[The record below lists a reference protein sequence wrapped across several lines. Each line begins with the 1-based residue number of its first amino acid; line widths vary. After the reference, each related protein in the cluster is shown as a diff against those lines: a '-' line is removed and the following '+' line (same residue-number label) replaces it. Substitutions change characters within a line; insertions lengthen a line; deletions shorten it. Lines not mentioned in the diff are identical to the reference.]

1 MLASTLWG
9 MASLTEL
16 ERDCLRRF
24 LTLLDQRLGGRLVE
38 VRMFG
43 SAARGQM
50 WPASAPMHSDIDLL
64 VVTRDVMGEAE
75 KEELVNETYPLFLEC
90 GRQISPHFYTERQ
103 SAEPD
108 SDRMR
113 AFLGAIA
120 GDVVVVW
127 PEDANTPRHR

>member
-1 MLASTLWG
+1 
-9 MASLTEL
+9 MATLTEL

-24 LTLLDQRLGGRLVE
+24 LTLLEQRLGGRLVE

-50 WPASAPMHSDIDLL
+50 WPTSAPMHSDVDLL
-64 VVTRDVMGEAE
+64 VVTGDVVTDAE

-90 GRQISPHFYTERQ
+90 GRQISPHFFTERQ
-103 SAEPD
+103 LGEPD

-113 AFLGAIA
+113 AFLADIA
-120 GDVVVVW
+120 EDVVVVW
-127 PEDANTPRHR
+127 PEDA